1 MEAEISHCWSS
12 DVLQMFPAR
21 CTLLISSVGKQKC
34 TRLNALI
41 ILLTNSNHLSGI
53 VPTRTQ
59 THALYVSGMGR
70 IKSQKNHKSTI
81 INQSTGFVPF
91 FCKLGNKIWFLL
103 VMCINWAYEAQWGH
117 VWSSRRPL
125 SVTVERAA
133 QLTNQI
139 WFDSKIHSV
148 STNSMESTV
157 TSEPRVWVR
166 GGELYHT
173 LLLNYREWTEANQLK
188 LKVNG

>member
-1 MEAEISHCWSS
+1 MYKIKCFNNSIDKQQSFERHCS
-12 DVLQMFPAR
+12 D
-21 CTLLISSVGKQKC
+21 
-34 TRLNALI
+34 
-41 ILLTNSNHLSGI
+41 
-53 VPTRTQ
+53 
-59 THALYVSGMGR
+59 THAHFMCLGWEESSHRR
-70 IKSQKNHKSTI
+70 ITNPWLS
-81 INQSTGFVPF
+81 INQQVSYRFF